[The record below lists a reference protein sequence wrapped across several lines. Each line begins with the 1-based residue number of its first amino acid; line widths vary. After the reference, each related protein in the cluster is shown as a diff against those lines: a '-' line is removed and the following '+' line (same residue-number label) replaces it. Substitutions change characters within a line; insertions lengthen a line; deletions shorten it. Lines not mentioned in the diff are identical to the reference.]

1 MKKKPISLWYTHPTN
16 TDEYLTTSAQL
27 KNFNFKINI
36 LKFIKLTDLTNNITS
51 QVNTSFSN
59 AFDYII
65 YEGSTVSN
73 YHDGV
78 AFKLNYSGGIY
89 TLKSAIVCKET
100 GMFLFSP
107 FFMQDNP
114 SSSFGAN
121 AQDITPECESES
133 IRDIHYP
140 INRQSDG
147 SYLTNYQI
155 FEQHMNPALETDLD
169 RIKNRCFTF
178 KVN

>member
-27 KNFNFKINI
+27 KNFNFKINT
-36 LKFIKLTDLTNNITS
+36 LKFIKLTDLTNNVTS

-100 GMFLFSP
+100 GMFYSLLFLCKTIH
-107 FFMQDNP
+107 Q
-114 SSSFGAN
+114 AVL
-121 AQDITPECESES
+121 AQMHKI
-133 IRDIHYP
+133 
-140 INRQSDG
+140 
-147 SYLTNYQI
+147 
-155 FEQHMNPALETDLD
+155 
-169 RIKNRCFTF
+169 
-178 KVN
+178 